1 MVNGMGLCAG
11 ERGSDMTR
19 MLQLEPAMQRA
30 VESAILVSGGGR
42 SGTTVLGK
50 LIHSFS
56 DVEYVFE
63 PPTLIALFALFD
75 TLPESAWRFLYEAY
89 LGEDFLANALAG
101 RAINTNRA
109 DDSSVLAVKTA
120 QDIERR
126 LARSWGKQ
134 DLMQAAA
141 HSVIAYKIP
150 NIVPMLARF
159 HVRYPASRVVVIKR
173 GAAESIQSLMQKG
186 WFRDLGPGSTLH
198 WPFREQAGVRV
209 PYWVAPGDETLW
221 CELAEVDRCAYYYLR
236 MSDAPPEGD
245 RVLHVRYAALVS
257 RPAETAQRLACW
269 LGLTP
274 GARTAEVLA
283 AIAPTG
289 KPVDGTIIDRVSLQ
303 FRDEVL
309 RQSALSE

>member
-1 MVNGMGLCAG
+1 MVIEQCVPVG
-11 ERGSDMTR
+11 ESGRDMTG

-30 VESAILVSGGGR
+30 VETAILVSGGGR

-63 PPTLIALFALFD
+63 PPTLIALFALFE

-120 QDIERR
+120 QEIDRR
-126 LARSWGKQ
+126 LERSWGKH
-134 DLMQAAA
+134 DLMQASA

-159 HVRYPASRVVVIKR
+159 HARYPGSRIVVIKR
-173 GAAESIQSLMQKG
+173 GAAETIQSLMQKG

-236 MSDAPPEGD
+236 MSDAPPENS
-245 RVLHVRYAALVS
+245 RVLHVRYAELVAQ
-257 RPAETAQRLACW
+257 PVDTAHRLAHW

-274 GARTAEVLA
+274 GARTPDVLA

-289 KPVDGTIIDRVSLQ
+289 KPVDAKVIDRVSLQ